1 MIIPADQLS
10 RTLSNG
16 HQIPQMGLGVF
27 KVDDDVCQ
35 RVVSDALEVGYRHI
49 DTAMIYRNEA
59 AVGRAIASSG
69 IPRDELFV
77 TTKLWNSDQGSDT
90 ARAAFEVS
98 LELLGLDYVDLYLI
112 HWPGPQRNAFVESWA
127 VLEKLHHEGLAHSIG
142 VCNFQP
148 DHLQRIL
155 DSGSVDSGSPDSG
168 GVVPVI
174 NQVELHPAFQQ
185 RTLRAF
191 QEPLGIITEAWGPL
205 GQGKYEV
212 AELPGLAEIA
222 ATHERSLQQIILR
235 WHIQEGLVV
244 IPKTVRKERLVE
256 NLSVFDFELS
266 PEEMAQIAAMDADN
280 RVGSHPDDVNW

>member
-1 MIIPADQLS
+1 MKVPADQLCL
-10 RTLSNG
+10 TLNNG
-16 HQIPQMGLGVF
+16 NQIPQLGLGVF
-27 KVDDDVCQ
+27 KVEDDECE

-59 AVGRAIASSG
+59 AVGRAIAASG

-77 TTKLWNSDQGSDT
+77 TTKLWNSDQGSNT
-90 ARAAFEVS
+90 ARAAFETS

-112 HWPGPQRNAFVESWA
+112 HWPAPLRDQYVESWA
-127 VLEKLHHEGLAHSIG
+127 VLEQLHHEGLAHSIG
-142 VCNFQP
+142 VSNFQP
-148 DHLQRIL
+148 EHLQRIL
-155 DSGSVDSGSPDSG
+155 DSGSV
-168 GVVPVI
+168 VPAI

-212 AELPGLAEIA
+212 SELPGLAELA
-222 ATHERSLQQIILR
+222 ARHDRSMQQIILR
-235 WHIQEGLVV
+235 WHIQEGVV
-244 IPKTVRKERLVE
+244 VFPKTVRKERLIE

-266 PEEMAQIAAMDADN
+266 TEDMALMAAMDADN
-280 RVGSHPDDVNW
+280 RVGTHPDDGNW